1 MNIISWNI
9 LLRDHE
15 IKYNPS
21 SEILLEWPV
30 ESYREDAII
39 NILKLYSNKDS
50 IILLQEVSLSI
61 LFKLTHAFED
71 KSIFSYRISK
81 NEYLVTL
88 SPRIYT
94 EESWTQNKTANG
106 YLAIKKDDL
115 LIVNTHLIPQRY
127 VMYDVLD
134 YILKIRPKNIGSTTM
149 IVGDF
154 NENWK
159 KINNVLG
166 SRYIVPF
173 FGSTYKKRQID
184 HIIFDKNLKIS
195 SKQNIAY
202 KNISDHNLLKLI
214 IDE

>member
-1 MNIISWNI
+1 M
-9 LLRDHE
+9 
-15 IKYNPS
+15 
-21 SEILLEWPV
+21 
-30 ESYREDAII
+30 
-39 NILKLYSNKDS
+39 
-50 IILLQEVSLSI
+50 LQEVSLSI

>member
-1 MNIISWNI
+1 
-9 LLRDHE
+9 
-15 IKYNPS
+15 
-21 SEILLEWPV
+21 
-30 ESYREDAII
+30 
-39 NILKLYSNKDS
+39 
-50 IILLQEVSLSI
+50 
-61 LFKLTHAFED
+61 
-71 KSIFSYRISK
+71 
-81 NEYLVTL
+81 
-88 SPRIYT
+88 
-94 EESWTQNKTANG
+94 
-106 YLAIKKDDL
+106 
-115 LIVNTHLIPQRY
+115 
-127 VMYDVLD
+127 MYDVLD